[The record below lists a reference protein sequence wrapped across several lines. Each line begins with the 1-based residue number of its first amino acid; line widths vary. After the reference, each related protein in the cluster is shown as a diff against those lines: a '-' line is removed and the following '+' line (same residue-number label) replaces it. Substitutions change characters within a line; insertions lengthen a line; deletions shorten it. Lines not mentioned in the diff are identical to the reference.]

1 MDSHDDFRFADT
13 GLMQQRYPDMEVVPV
28 TTDQIVDG
36 VALDM
41 VRNGVCASL
50 TIPERMALYLKGRPE
65 NCDIDLAGVM
75 TWPMNYVGGVS
86 RESPN
91 IDIRTI
97 SYWIAYLREVQEGG
111 GTFADKLGE
120 QFFDV
125 PDELCGVEEGSVYN
139 PISGKWEDVYDE
151 KVSLDIGDIGG
162 LLIVCS
168 IMFAFIFLAKSWSDI
183 GDHRLLRKVWK
194 AADSDGSATLGFKEL
209 ANVLIALGITEQK
222 ATKDKKKLDVEDM
235 AYSVYNQHVDIDT
248 LEMKYDDFAHFWE
261 AL

>member
-13 GLMQQRYPDMEVVPV
+13 ALMQQRYPDMEVVPV

-41 VRNGVCASL
+41 VRNGGCASL

-111 GTFADKLGE
+111 GTFVDKLGE
-120 QFFDV
+120 QYFDV
-125 PDELCGVEEGSVYN
+125 PDELCGVEEGAVYN
-139 PISGKWEDVYDE
+139 PLTGEWEDVYDE
-151 KVSLDIGDIGG
+151 DVSLDIGDVGG
-162 LLIVCS
+162 LLLLCS
-168 IMFAFIFLAKSWSDI
+168 VLFAFIFLAKTWSDI

-194 AADSDGSATLGFKEL
+194 AADSDGSATLGFVEL
-209 ANVLIALGITEQK
+209 ANVLIALGILENK
-222 ATKDKKKLDVEDM
+222 ATRDEKRLHVEDM
-235 AYSVYNQHVDIDT
+235 AYSVYDRHVNIDT
-248 LEMKYDDFAHFWE
+248 MEMEYADFARFWE